1 MSRSFSARDATIYRP
16 YTDEIPWD
24 LLFEADPDEQRVMA
38 YTDPDLIRVAK
49 YEGVAIGAYVI
60 RPLSDIRNE
69 LCTLVVSQPFRHAG
83 LGRWLLGHAIGLTET
98 RGGREIFVA
107 NVPLRGLFARTGF
120 VSVDGGL
127 LFTLIP
133 E

>member
-1 MSRSFSARDATIYRP
+1 MSRPFSARDATIYRP

-24 LLFEADPDEQRVMA
+24 LLLEADPDERRVRA

-49 YEGVAIGAYVI
+49 YEGVAVGAYVI
-60 RPLSDIRNE
+60 RPLSAIRTE
-69 LCTLVVSQPFRHAG
+69 LCTLVVSKPFRRAG

-107 NVPLRGLFARTGF
+107 GVPLRGLFARTGF
-120 VSVDGGL
+120 KVVDGGL
-127 LFTLIP
+127 LFELTP

>member
-1 MSRSFSARDATIYRP
+1 MSRTFSARDATIYRP
-16 YTDEIPWD
+16 YPDEIPWE
-24 LLFEADPDEQRVMA
+24 LLLEADPDERRVMA

-60 RPLSDIRNE
+60 RPQSDIRTE
-69 LCTLVVSQPFRHAG
+69 LCTLVVARPYRHAG

-98 RGGREIFVA
+98 SGGREIFVA
-107 NVPLRGLFARTGF
+107 GVPLRGLFARAGF
-120 VSVDGGL
+120 VEVDGGL
-127 LFTLIP
+127 LFTLTP